1 MGWYVYALVDAR
13 PSGRPARGL
22 SGPLSVRA
30 HAGVLVLVERRADV
44 PPAEFGTLRK
54 HQAVVSAIAARVPAI
69 LPVRFGTLLEAEEID
84 EALGGREP
92 EIEEAF
98 ALVRGRVQFTWRRV
112 RRTRNIVHSKPV
124 STAYSAA
131 PPGPGSDPRSEGAGG
146 AGAGREGASGAGAAY
161 LRRAAR
167 AAQPNPP
174 AAFRALQR
182 SLAGLVVQQRY
193 EPATAALPESLY
205 HLVDRAA
212 AARYRKAAAT
222 VLSATPALRMTGPWP
237 PFAFVPEVL

>member
-1 MGWYVYALVDAR
+1 MGWYVYGLVDAR

-30 HAGVLVLVERRADV
+30 HAGVLVVVERRADV

-54 HQAVVSAIAARVPAI
+54 HQAAVLAIAARVPAI
-69 LPVRFGTLLEAEEID
+69 VPVRFGTLLEAEEID
-84 EALGGREP
+84 EALEGRQP

-98 ALVRGRVQFTWRRV
+98 ALVRGRVQFTWRRP
-112 RRTRNIVHSKPV
+112 RRTRNIVQPKP
-124 STAYSAA
+124 TSAGNSA
-131 PPGPGSDPRSEGAGG
+131 SPIGAGSDPGSGSAGG
-146 AGAGREGASGAGAAY
+146 SGAAY

-167 AAQPNPP
+167 AAGGTQPP
-174 AAFRALQR
+174 AAFRAPHE
-182 SLAGLVVQQRY
+182 SLAGLIVQQRY

-212 AARYRKAAAT
+212 ATRYRKAAAM
-222 VLSATPALRMTGPWP
+222 VLRTTPALRMTGPWP